1 MNFIAGNTETLFLL
15 IFQIV
20 WERSQMI
27 CKMYIILK
35 IMKWKRKDVIKKS
48 IKLTDA
54 MILQMSK
61 FIVFFKVKVFYGL
74 VFIYMLRGKN

>member
-1 MNFIAGNTETLFLL
+1 
-15 IFQIV
+15 
-20 WERSQMI
+20 
-27 CKMYIILK
+27 
-35 IMKWKRKDVIKKS
+35 MKKKRRNLKKS

-74 VFIYMLRGKN
+74 VFIYMLHGKN